1 MLKTETLSTKHL
13 NAVADIEA
21 YSIICPW
28 SYAQIEKCVGD
39 KNFIVLTDG
48 DFVLGYGS
56 FYMTAD
62 EANINNIAVK
72 KEERGKGYSKIIM
85 ERLLAL
91 AKAQGAVAVTL
102 EVESKNAVALNL
114 YRSFGFEGE
123 GERKNYYPDGDSA
136 IIMWKRSL

>member
-1 MLKTETLSTKHL
+1 MLKTETLSKKHL
-13 NAVADIEA
+13 NAVYDIEA

-28 SYAQIEKCVGD
+28 SYSQIEKCVGD

-85 ERLLAL
+85 EKIIVL
-91 AKAQGAVAVTL
+91 AKEQGARAVTL
-102 EVESKNAVALNL
+102 EVESKNRIALNL
-114 YRSFGFEGE
+114 YRSFGFDAE
-123 GERKNYYPDGDSA
+123 GERKNYYRDGDSA

>member
-1 MLKTETLSTKHL
+1 M
-13 NAVADIEA
+13 
-21 YSIICPW
+21 
-28 SYAQIEKCVGD
+28 
-39 KNFIVLTDG
+39 
-48 DFVLGYGS
+48 GYGS

-85 ERLLAL
+85 EKIIVL
-91 AKAQGAVAVTL
+91 AKEQGARAVTL
-102 EVESKNAVALNL
+102 EVESKNRIALNL
-114 YRSFGFEGE
+114 YRSFGFDAE

>member
-1 MLKTETLSTKHL
+1 MLKTETLSKKHL
-13 NAVADIEA
+13 NAVYDIEA

-48 DFVLGYGS
+48 DIVLGYGS

-114 YRSFGFEGE
+114 YRSFGFKRE